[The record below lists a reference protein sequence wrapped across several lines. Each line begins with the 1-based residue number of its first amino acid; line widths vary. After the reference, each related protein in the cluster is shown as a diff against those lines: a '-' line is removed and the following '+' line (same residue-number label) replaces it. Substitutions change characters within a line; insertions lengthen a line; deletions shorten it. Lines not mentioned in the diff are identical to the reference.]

1 MAAQKK
7 SISRKELLKKPD
19 EFITTSNKIANW
31 VTVHYQKVIWVGA
44 VVVLVAGAFFGYRAY
59 AAHQEKQGREA
70 YFSALE
76 LPEITQKIKKLSAVT
91 TDYPRT
97 QGAQKAWISLG
108 HLYYQQK
115 DFTRALNAY
124 RSALSRGKLL
134 PEFQSLINE
143 SLAYVLEE
151 KGDLKGAADTF
162 SQILEGTRSPAQRKR
177 SFESGPGLGQAG
189 PNQRSQEHLSGSSSK
204 PFPIP
209 SMPLWS
215 ETGWPRCKPFRPIGW
230 VPPFSFFV
238 GQATPP
244 ACLLSERGSSLYVQ
258 IRLYT

>member
-19 EFITTSNKIANW
+19 EFITTSNKIAQW
-31 VTVHYQKVIWVGA
+31 VNAHYQKVIWVGA
-44 VVVLVAGAFFGYRAY
+44 VVVLAAGVFFGYRAY

-70 YFSALE
+70 YFAALE

-115 DFTRALNAY
+115 DFTRALAAY

-134 PEFQSLINE
+134 PEFQSLVNE

-151 KGDLKGAADTF
+151 KGDLKEAADTF
-162 SQILEGTRSPAQRKR
+162 SQILK
-177 SFESGPGLGQAG
+177 G
-189 PNQRSQEHLSGSSSK
+189 PNPLVKENAHLNLARVFIKLGRTKEAKSAYQDFLK
-204 PFPIP
+204 AFPN
-209 SMPLWS
+209 STYAPLV
-215 ETGWPRCKPFRPIGW
+215 RD
-230 VPPFSFFV
+230 
-238 GQATPP
+238 
-244 ACLLSERGSSLYVQ
+244 
-258 IRLYT
+258 RLAKL

>member
-31 VTVHYQKVIWVGA
+31 VTAHYQKVIWVGA

-70 YFSALE
+70 YFAALE
-76 LPEITQKIKKLSAVT
+76 LPEITQKITKLTAIT

-97 QGAQKAWISLG
+97 SGAQKAWISLG

-115 DFTRALNAY
+115 DFTRALTAY

-162 SQILEGTRSPAQRKR
+162 SQILK
-177 SFESGPGLGQAG
+177 GPDPLVKENAHLNLARVFVKLGQTKEAKSAYQDFLKAF
-189 PNQRSQEHLSGSSSK
+189 PNSTYA
-204 PFPIP
+204 
-209 SMPLWS
+209 PLV
-215 ETGWPRCKPFRPIGW
+215 RD
-230 VPPFSFFV
+230 
-238 GQATPP
+238 
-244 ACLLSERGSSLYVQ
+244 
-258 IRLYT
+258 RLAKM

>member
-7 SISRKELLKKPD
+7 SISRKELLKKTD

-44 VVVLVAGAFFGYRAY
+44 VVVLVVGSFFGYRAY

-70 YFSALE
+70 YFAALE
-76 LPEITQKIKKLSAVT
+76 LPEITQKITKLSAVT

-97 QGAQKAWISLG
+97 QGAQKAWTSLG

-124 RSALSRGKLL
+124 RSALSQGKLL

-162 SQILEGTRSPAQRKR
+162 SQILKEPDPLLKENAHLNLARVQVK
-177 SFESGPGLGQAG
+177 LGQTKEAKSTYQDFLKSF
-189 PNQRSQEHLSGSSSK
+189 PNS
-204 PFPIP
+204 IYA
-209 SMPLWS
+209 PLV
-215 ETGWPRCKPFRPIGW
+215 RD
-230 VPPFSFFV
+230 
-238 GQATPP
+238 
-244 ACLLSERGSSLYVQ
+244 
-258 IRLYT
+258 RLAKM

>member
-19 EFITTSNKIANW
+19 EFITTSNKIAQW
-31 VTVHYQKVIWVGA
+31 VTAHYQKVIWVGA
-44 VVVLVAGAFFGYRAY
+44 VVVLAAGVFFGYRAY

-70 YFSALE
+70 YFAALE

-115 DFTRALNAY
+115 DFTRALAAY

-134 PEFQSLINE
+134 PEFQSLVNE

-151 KGDLKGAADTF
+151 KRDLKEAADAF
-162 SQILEGTRSPAQRKR
+162 SQILK
-177 SFESGPGLGQAG
+177 GPDPLVKENAHLNLARVFIKLGQTKEAKSAYQDFLKAF
-189 PNQRSQEHLSGSSSK
+189 PNSTYA
-204 PFPIP
+204 
-209 SMPLWS
+209 PLV
-215 ETGWPRCKPFRPIGW
+215 RD
-230 VPPFSFFV
+230 
-238 GQATPP
+238 
-244 ACLLSERGSSLYVQ
+244 
-258 IRLYT
+258 RLAKM

>member
-7 SISRKELLKKPD
+7 SISRKELLKKTD

-31 VTVHYQKVIWVGA
+31 VKVHYQKVIWVGA
-44 VVVLVAGAFFGYRAY
+44 VVVLVAGAFLGYRAY

-70 YFSALE
+70 YFAALE
-76 LPEITQKIKKLSAVT
+76 LPEITEKIKKLSSVT
-91 TDYPRT
+91 ADYPRT

-124 RSALSRGKLL
+124 RSALSQGKLL
-134 PEFQSLINE
+134 PEFHSLTTE

-162 SQILEGTRSPAQRKR
+162 SQLLK
-177 SFESGPGLGQAG
+177 GPDPLLKENALLNLGRVYVKLGQTKEAKSTY
-189 PNQRSQEHLSGSSSK
+189 QDFLK
-204 PFPIP
+204 AFPHSIYA
-209 SMPLWS
+209 PLV
-215 ETGWPRCKPFRPIGW
+215 RD
-230 VPPFSFFV
+230 
-238 GQATPP
+238 
-244 ACLLSERGSSLYVQ
+244 
-258 IRLYT
+258 RLAKM

>member
-19 EFITTSNKIANW
+19 EFITTSNKIAKW
-31 VTVHYQKVIWVGA
+31 VTAHYQKVIWVGA
-44 VVVLVAGAFFGYRAY
+44 VVILVAGAFFGYRAY

-70 YFSALE
+70 YFAALE
-76 LPEITQKIKKLSAVT
+76 SPESAQKIKKLSAVT

-115 DFTRALNAY
+115 DFTRALTAY
-124 RSALSRGKLL
+124 RSALSQGKLL

-151 KGDLKGAADTF
+151 KGDLKGAADAF
-162 SQILEGTRSPAQRKR
+162 SQILK
-177 SFESGPGLGQAG
+177 GPDPLVKENAYLNLARVFIKLGQTKEAKSAYQDFLKAF
-189 PNQRSQEHLSGSSSK
+189 PNSTYA
-204 PFPIP
+204 
-209 SMPLWS
+209 PLV
-215 ETGWPRCKPFRPIGW
+215 RD
-230 VPPFSFFV
+230 
-238 GQATPP
+238 
-244 ACLLSERGSSLYVQ
+244 
-258 IRLYT
+258 RLAKM

>member
-31 VTVHYQKVIWVGA
+31 VTAHYQKVIWMGA
-44 VVVLVAGAFFGYRAY
+44 VVVLGAGAFFGYRAY

-70 YFSALE
+70 YFAALE

-97 QGAQKAWISLG
+97 PGAQKAWTSLG

-124 RSALSRGKLL
+124 RSALSQGKLL
-134 PEFQSLINE
+134 QEFESLINE
-143 SLAYVLEE
+143 SLAYVLED

-162 SQILEGTRSPAQRKR
+162 SQILK
-177 SFESGPGLGQAG
+177 GPDPLLKENAHLNLARVYVKLGQTKEAKSTYQDFLKG
-189 PNQRSQEHLSGSSSK
+189 FPNS
-204 PFPIP
+204 IYA
-209 SMPLWS
+209 PLV
-215 ETGWPRCKPFRPIGW
+215 RD
-230 VPPFSFFV
+230 
-238 GQATPP
+238 
-244 ACLLSERGSSLYVQ
+244 
-258 IRLYT
+258 RLAKM